1 MRPPLLCDLSEY
13 IFRMVC
19 SQPPMR
25 RPSLN
30 PPSESHVSWDDYS
43 SASPGECPTL
53 GRTLAYKES
62 SKAFKATVAMSPDF
76 PLTVDMLLNVLEV
89 IATFKHFS
97 KLRQFVLMKLP
108 PGFPVKIDIP
118 ILPTVTAKITFQEF
132 VFRNDIQPE
141 LFQVPSD
148 YFEDPM
154 R

>member
-1 MRPPLLCDLSEY
+1 
-13 IFRMVC
+13 
-19 SQPPMR
+19 MR
-25 RPSLN
+25 RVSLN
-30 PPSESHVSWDDYS
+30 PPPDADISWEEYLEAPVGES
-43 SASPGECPTL
+43 PPL
-53 GRTLAYKES
+53 GRSLVYKES
-62 SKAFKATVAMSPDF
+62 SKSFKATVAMSMDF

-89 IATFKHFS
+89 TAPFKHFS

-132 VFRNDIQPE
+132 AFRNDISSE
-141 LFQVPSD
+141 LFQVPLD